1 MSGDLVLPDDDP
13 ADPDEVLH
21 HITVADVE
29 ELHDMVLTEGQ
40 AEQVKDRLEQ
50 ALTNAINEL
59 RGIDTDEL
67 TSADE
72 MAFERQ
78 ILRDGR

>member
-1 MSGDLVLPDDDP
+1 VSIANDEP

-29 ELHDMVLTEGQ
+29 ALHGMVLTEDQ
-40 AEQVKDRLEQ
+40 AEHVKDRLAQ
-50 ALTNAINEL
+50 ALTNAINQI
-59 RGIDTDEL
+59 RGTDPDEI
-67 TSADE
+67 TSNDE

-78 ILRDGR
+78 IQRDGR